1 LDWFFGDWPFYVSG
15 LLIGVFPFLTLYFLN
30 KEFGISSS
38 FRNIC
43 HYFPTAKKIEYF
55 NFNLKDSIWNLKFAL
70 GVILAGIVSQFS
82 FDIQSNETFT
92 EISKIELQEYGLNTV
107 SGYVPLDLF
116 DASLGSILILIIAG
130 LFIGF
135 GTRWADGC
143 TSGHAI
149 TGLAKGQI
157 SSLVAVIGFFL
168 GGVLAS
174 YFILPLLL
182 KALL

>member
-1 LDWFFGDWPFYVSG
+1 MDWIFSEWPFYVSG
-15 LLIGVFPFLTLYFLN
+15 VFIGLFPFLTLYFMN

-38 FRNIC
+38 FKNIC
-43 HYFPTAKKIEYF
+43 HFLPKAKKIDYF
-55 NFNLKDSIWNLKFAL
+55 NFNIKDTSWNLKFAL
-70 GVILAGIVSQFS
+70 GILIAGIVSQFT
-82 FDIQSNETFT
+82 FDVQSDESFT
-92 EISKIELQEYGLNTV
+92 EISKMELQEFGLNTV
-107 SGYVPLDLF
+107 SGYVPFDLF
-116 DASLGSILILIIAG
+116 DTSLGSIVILIIAG

-149 TGLAKGQI
+149 TGLAKGQS

-174 YFILPLLL
+174 YFLLPFLL